1 MQKTWI
7 WSLGQEELLE
17 KEMETHSCIP
27 AWEIPPTEGPD
38 GLQSMGSPRVRHTE
52 QLTLSHLDS
61 SYVYLKKDEVDFIF
75 KWVQTTKSDD
85 LANADIFWNLVSWII
100 HSLLQRDDE
109 VKLKK
114 VNSMSS

>member
-1 MQKTWI
+1 
-7 WSLGQEELLE
+7 
-17 KEMETHSCIP
+17 METHSCIP

-85 LANADIFWNLVSWII
+85 LANADIF
-100 HSLLQRDDE
+100 
-109 VKLKK
+109 
-114 VNSMSS
+114 

>member
-1 MQKTWI
+1 MFLSGESQGWRGLVGY
-7 WSLGQEELLE
+7 SLWGR
-17 KEMETHSCIP
+17 KESDM
-27 AWEIPPTEGPD
+27 
-38 GLQSMGSPRVRHTE
+38 TE

-61 SYVYLKKDEVDFIF
+61 SYIYLKKSEVDFIF

-85 LANADIFWNLVSWII
+85 LASADIFWNSVSWII

-109 VKLKK
+109 VKLKN

>member
-1 MQKTWI
+1 MGYSPW
-7 WSLGQEELLE
+7 GHQESD
-17 KEMETHSCIP
+17 M
-27 AWEIPPTEGPD
+27 
-38 GLQSMGSPRVRHTE
+38 TE

-61 SYVYLKKDEVDFIF
+61 SYVYLKKDEVGFIF